1 MKYLLNIAKPN
12 ELNVPAKG
20 LKYVFC
26 AVFLLLSSTSTGVA
40 QELCRENIDEKDL
53 AFNNREILTYAASYS
68 WGPIFVDVGEV
79 SLKVDKT
86 KIEPTE
92 FHMTA
97 EAKTYKFYD
106 TFFKVRDFYEAKF
119 TVPNIRSLYFHRNIN
134 EGNYSIKNTYNFDWT
149 NNKIDAVIE
158 RRKNP
163 PKTIE
168 MKLEDCTLDVITYF
182 YYLRNLDF
190 SDAYPDK
197 VYTLSIVLDD
207 DIYNIKC
214 RFLGKE
220 QKKVKAVKAK
230 VNCLKFAV
238 EVIAGSVF
246 KGDEKI
252 ILWISD
258 DKNHVPLELESPI
271 IVGKVKGR
279 LMRFENLKYPLNI
292 VTKN

>member
-1 MKYLLNIAKPN
+1 MKYLLN
-12 ELNVPAKG
+12 
-20 LKYVFC
+20 VFS
-26 AVFLLLSSTSTGVA
+26 ALFLFFSSTAVS
-40 QELCRENIDEKDL
+40 QELCRGVDETSL
-53 AFNNREILTYAASYS
+53 AFNDHETLTYAASYS

-79 SLKVDKT
+79 FMKLNKT
-86 KIEPTE
+86 KVYPAE
-92 FHMTA
+92 FQMTA

-106 TFFKVRDFYEAKF
+106 KFFKVRDFYEARF
-119 TVPNIRSLYFHRNIN
+119 TVPNMRSIYFHRNIN
-134 EGNYSIKNTYNFDWT
+134 EGDYSIKNTYHFDWT
-149 NNKIDAVIE
+149 NNTIDALIE
-158 RRKNP
+158 RSRREP
-163 PKTIE
+163 RRFE
-168 MKLEDCTLDVITYF
+168 LKLEDCTLDVITYF

-190 SDAYPDK
+190 SDVYPDK

-207 DIYNIKC
+207 DIYSIKC

-220 QKKVKAVKAK
+220 QKKIKALKVK

-252 ILWISD
+252 VLWVSD

-279 LMRFENLKYPLNI
+279 LLSHENLKYPLNI
-292 VTKN
+292 VK

>member
-1 MKYLLNIAKPN
+1 
-12 ELNVPAKG
+12 
-20 LKYVFC
+20 
-26 AVFLLLSSTSTGVA
+26 
-40 QELCRENIDEKDL
+40 
-53 AFNNREILTYAASYS
+53 
-68 WGPIFVDVGEV
+68 
-79 SLKVDKT
+79 
-86 KIEPTE
+86 
-92 FHMTA
+92 
-97 EAKTYKFYD
+97 
-106 TFFKVRDFYEAKF
+106 
-119 TVPNIRSLYFHRNIN
+119 
-134 EGNYSIKNTYNFDWT
+134 
-149 NNKIDAVIE
+149 
-158 RRKNP
+158 
-163 PKTIE
+163 
-168 MKLEDCTLDVITYF
+168 
-182 YYLRNLDF
+182 LRNLDF

-220 QKKVKAVKAK
+220 QKKIKAVKAK

-279 LMRFENLKYPLNI
+279 LMHYENLKYPLNI
-292 VTKN
+292 VTKK

>member
-1 MKYLLNIAKPN
+1 MKYTLNAGKSN
-12 ELNVPAKG
+12 GFSLMTRR
-20 LKYVFC
+20 LKTIFS
-26 AVFLLLSSTSTGVA
+26 AIFLLLFSYTTGVA
-40 QELCRENIDEKDL
+40 QDELCGVNIEEPDL
-53 AFNNREILTYAASYS
+53 AFNNSEILTYAASYS
-68 WGPIFVDVGEV
+68 WGPIFMDVGEV
-79 SLKVDKT
+79 TLKLNKTVDDS
-86 KIEPTE
+86 TE

-106 TFFKVRDFYEAKF
+106 NFFRVRDFYEAKF
-119 TVPNIRSLYFHRNIN
+119 SFPNIRSIYFHRNIN
-134 EGNYSIKNTYNFDWT
+134 EGSYSIKNTYKFDWE
-149 NNKIDAVIE
+149 NHKIDAVIE
-158 RRKNP
+158 KKQNVRNL
-163 PKTIE
+163 E
-168 MKLEDCTLDVITYF
+168 LKLNDCTLDVITYF

-190 SDAYPDK
+190 SNAYPNK
-197 VYTLSIVLDD
+197 VYTLSIALDD

-220 QKKVKAVKAK
+220 KKKIKALKAK

-279 LMRFENLKYPLNI
+279 LMRHENLKYPLNI
-292 VTKN
+292 VK